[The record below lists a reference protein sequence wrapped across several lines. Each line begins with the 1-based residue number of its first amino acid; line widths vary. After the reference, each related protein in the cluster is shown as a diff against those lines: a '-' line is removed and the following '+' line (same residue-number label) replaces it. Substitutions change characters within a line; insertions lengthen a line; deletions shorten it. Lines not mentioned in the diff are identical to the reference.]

1 MSWSWRIAT
10 VAGIPIYLHGT
21 FLLLIAIILGT
32 DWLRERSLAAA
43 GAGVLFLL
51 AVFGTVVLHELGHA
65 LMARRYGIRTRDI
78 TLLPIGGLARLE
90 RMPEVPR
97 QELWVALAGPAVNVV
112 IAAVTYVVMMAGQ
125 LTPPDSLLSLPAG
138 AMGRFLEI
146 NIWLAAFNM
155 IPAFP
160 MDGGRVVRALLAER
174 FDYVRATRIAASLGQ
189 GLAFVFALIGFFYNP
204 VLLFIA
210 FFVWMGAS
218 SEAMATE
225 TRSTL
230 AGVPLTHA
238 MITDFKALGA
248 SEPLAR
254 AVELVLAGSQRDFPV
269 VEGDRIAGVLTRD
282 ALMGALAQSGPS
294 VQIGDVMD
302 RHFETADAAE
312 MLEPVFQRLEACRCQ
327 VLPVL
332 RGGRLVGILTPDN
345 VAEFVMFSR
354 AVRQRAAA
362 VQVPA

>member
-1 MSWSWRIAT
+1 MAWSWRIGT
-10 VAGIPIYLHGT
+10 IAGIPIFLHGT
-21 FLLLIAIILGT
+21 FLLLIAIVLWG
-32 DWLRERSLAAA
+32 DWVREQSLAAA
-43 GAGVLFLL
+43 GAGALFVL

-97 QELWVALAGPAVNVV
+97 QELWVALAGPAVNVA
-112 IAAVTYVVMMAGQ
+112 IAAVTYVLLMAGAW
-125 LTPPDSLLSLPAG
+125 TPPDVWLGLPTDAI
-138 AMGRFLEI
+138 GRFLEI

-160 MDGGRVVRALLAER
+160 MDGGRALRALLAER

-189 GLAFVFALIGFFYNP
+189 GLAFLFALVGLFYNP
-204 VLLFIA
+204 FLLFIA

-230 AGVPLTHA
+230 AGVPLAQA
-238 MITDFKALGA
+238 MITDFKVLDA
-248 SEPLAR
+248 SEPLTR

-269 VEGDRIAGVLTRD
+269 VERDQVVGILTRD
-282 ALMGALAQSGPS
+282 ALTAALAGPGPATA
-294 VQIGDVMD
+294 VADVMD
-302 RHFETADAAE
+302 RRFETADASE
-312 MLEPVFQRLEACRCQ
+312 MLEAVFPRLESCRCQ
-327 VLPVL
+327 VLPVM
-332 RGGRLVGILTPDN
+332 RGGRLVGILTPEN

-354 AVRQRAAA
+354 ALRQRVLA
-362 VQVPA
+362 PS